1 LEFYIGS
8 RILEAAYGLSI
19 AIGILLYFI
28 VEQMK
33 TAFEVNDFIRENS
46 KRIVFVIIL
55 IVAFSG
61 LVLLKTGYIPFLE
74 KFEVTQVL
82 IKTNKNFRD
91 MINLVK
97 ELPPNSVVYEI
108 SEESMGLR
116 QRLLFLSLRDRA
128 ENIKVMG
135 SNDKQAMVRVSG
147 RYDIIFKEIS
157 KGERPWESNR
167 NFSGER
173 NLYFVVNSKLEKDI
187 AEKEYSLKLIK
198 AIKRGETEA
207 AIYII
212 Q

>member
-1 LEFYIGS
+1 
-8 RILEAAYGLSI
+8 
-19 AIGILLYFI
+19 
-28 VEQMK
+28 MM
-33 TAFEVNDFIRENS
+33 NS
-46 KRIVFVIIL
+46 L
-55 IVAFSG
+55 
-61 LVLLKTGYIPFLE
+61 
-74 KFEVTQVL
+74 Q
-82 IKTNKNFRD
+82 
-91 MINLVK
+91 
-97 ELPPNSVVYEI
+97 ELPPHSVVYEI

-116 QRLLFLSLRDRA
+116 GGQRLLFLSLRDRA
-128 ENIKVMG
+128 ENIKVMM
-135 SNDKQAMVRVSG
+135 SEDKQAMLRVSG

-167 NFSGER
+167 NFPGER